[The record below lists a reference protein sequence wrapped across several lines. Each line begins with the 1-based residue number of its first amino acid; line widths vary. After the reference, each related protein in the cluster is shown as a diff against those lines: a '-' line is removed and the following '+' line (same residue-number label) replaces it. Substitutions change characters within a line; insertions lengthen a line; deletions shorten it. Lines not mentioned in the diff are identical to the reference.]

1 MALILWTAAA
11 SWLPATR
18 LHAGITGRTSR
29 SSTARPIA
37 SASATATFLE
47 TVFDTLDYEAI
58 LLSDSGEE
66 DDDVDDTAVEYTY
79 GESDLGF
86 FLSVL
91 ATALATAD
99 TSARL
104 PKVSGFCDLGGGK
117 GQLALAAAHAE
128 PERLSGPCVS
138 LEIIPELHAIAASA
152 VSRAA
157 ELDAAYARVSAVR
170 GDLFRGD
177 SLAQSVEGAAVCF
190 CYASLFASES
200 GTHAEQLSAAL
211 AAASLP
217 PGAVVATINRQLC
230 EADGWRVAAPSIEGP
245 TPQEDAQTGVVYFYC
260 RG

>member
-1 MALILWTAAA
+1 MVVILWTAAA
-11 SWLPATR
+11 SWVPVTR
-18 LHAGITGRTSR
+18 LLTGRTSR

-66 DDDVDDTAVEYTY
+66 VDDVDDTAAEFTY

-99 TSARL
+99 TTA
-104 PKVSGFCDLGGGK
+104 SGFCDLGGGK

-217 PGAVVATINRQLC
+217 PGAVVVTINRQLC

-245 TPQEDAQTGVVYFYC
+245 TPQEDAQTGVAYFYC

>member
-1 MALILWTAAA
+1 M
-11 SWLPATR
+11 PAVLTR
-18 LHAGITGRTSR
+18 PGCWDRWQNTQYLTGRTSR

-66 DDDVDDTAVEYTY
+66 VDDVDDTAAEYTY

-99 TSARL
+99 TIA
-104 PKVSGFCDLGGGK
+104 SGFCDLGGGK
-117 GQLALAAAHAE
+117 GQLTLAAAHAE

-245 TPQEDAQTGVVYFYC
+245 TPQEDAQTGVAYFYC

>member
-1 MALILWTAAA
+1 MSIILVTAAA

-18 LHAGITGRTSR
+18 LHVRRNVHHTDRTSR
-29 SSTARPIA
+29 ISSPVA
-37 SASATATFLE
+37 SASAAAKFLDS
-47 TVFDTLDYEAI
+47 VYDSLDYEEI
-58 LLSDSGEE
+58 LLSGGE
-66 DDDVDDTAVEYTY
+66 DDIDDIDDTAAEYTY

-86 FLSVL
+86 FLRVL
-91 ATALATAD
+91 TTALAAAD
-99 TSARL
+99 TAAAC
-104 PKVSGFCDLGGGK
+104 GFCDLGGGK

-152 VSRAA
+152 VRRAA

-177 SLAQSVEGAAVCF
+177 ALAQSVETAAVCF

-200 GTHAEQLSAAL
+200 GTHAEQLSVAL

-245 TPQEDAQTGVVYFYC
+245 TPQEDAPTGVAYFYR